1 MIYQNSLDFA
11 QQLDREDPIAHLRQ
25 EFHIPK
31 DQNGNDWLYFTGN
44 SLGLQPKLTQKI
56 HPTRVG

>member
-11 QQLDREDPIAHLRQ
+11 QQLDREDPVAHLRQ

-31 DQNGNDWLYFTGN
+31 DQSGNDWLYFE
-44 SLGLQPKLTQKI
+44 I
-56 HPTRVG
+56 HLDYNQS